1 MATAAVDLVPELGDV
16 VTFVSRVFK
25 STTGKIVYRD
35 GSLIR
40 IQEYNGSTRPVT
52 FELNPAT
59 GHFLERYGVT
69 EIVIHKKREDP
80 HFAVQLGTVPGEVLE
95 FYDMNGD
102 PIAVGKAFVV
112 EEILATEEVDAIR
125 LAGNIILD
133 FGFLGTPDGIG
144 IIIPHP
150 PPEEEGEIFTNEAAP
165 TELAEEVEPF
175 PGFDAVA
182 LPAALVEEI
191 PTEERMYSDSIQR
204 ADMFTSLYAAIPP
217 KRQKD
222 PRILADLY
230 RKSDLL
236 LALKNSV
243 VMRDEGGA
251 VVIGQKRSYIANT
264 IQDAIAK
271 QPIGEPLAAAIPVAA
286 VKKVVYVDEDV
297 GGERKHTEVRLD
309 EASLLAAAAVHAGT
323 EPAGVGGNAF
333 LQMMHSLLQT
343 QEAFVPSEGSDKRIM
358 VDQDVLRSAM
368 PYESVEGF
376 PFAAVPPLE
385 RKKKNEE
392 EVPLR
397 SSFLGAI
404 DERVARLIGPS
415 RIKNNRTGAI
425 YTVAPADT
433 GATLGHVVLPRDLVL
448 RRAPTRS
455 SVLLWDC
462 LASEVGRRMTNTFYA
477 ALKER
482 IGEAEFLY
490 GDRAAAD
497 ELADLPLA
505 QQLEDRL
512 AGFEGATHFM
522 NREFIM
528 TLDAFG
534 LRNLEL
540 TNEVLEPLK
549 KAIANGQA
557 AWGAAYGRLK
567 AAALGATKR
576 GGTPAV
582 RGVVDET
589 SPLMSA
595 ETLGD
600 DTLLPIVQSIRERE
614 SVLKT
619 HDLVY
624 ANDLTKQASTTLG
637 PYWYA
642 LAAAAAEEA
651 VGRAQDVFL
660 HEAARL
666 DNIVSVRRQ
675 KSAEF
680 SAKPVVNP
688 CKHVHQLEKIYSI
701 RDDSKRMVMLDRFIK
716 ENHAGQRG
724 NYLLCGSCG
733 ENLVC
738 RHEVLM
744 IQEFMNPGRG
754 TALHKALLLEFG
766 NGVFEG
772 AYICKNCGQKLR
784 EIEYDTHLEFD
795 ENGKP
800 LVGRAVIERDPAE
813 DDFAVILAED
823 EDAPFKEKADVALY
837 KIARTI
843 FESMGYNAPKEVYQ
857 RVVPAAKQY
866 IEERIQPEQSYN
878 TMREQAKARKGA
890 PVPIEYKAY
899 FANSQIGVLAA
910 LAVLELQTMA
920 SEIPV
925 PHAGAVYSR
934 EGFPLDPIFSM
945 TNLSAVGYVTFCVAS
960 QTIDSSPWNETSW
973 AGLSNANKR
982 LAETQNALLS
992 TMFPLLSIAPPS
1004 APGRPPNKAAAP
1016 LGDVTSTYTDRLV
1029 AAREARAVA
1038 GGEGAP
1044 EAARAS
1050 RADQLPPSFRPFTF
1064 LPKQGY
1070 GGQVAI
1076 GNLERFRANIVEGDY
1091 TKVAPAVA
1099 ARSHILTQ
1107 NVMADFHAQ
1116 AKEGA
1121 ILSKGSPYS
1130 FSSCC
1135 HRRLG
1140 AVSLTGMGVRGLKES
1155 DGAQIREIEAV
1166 GAAAREVKLAD
1177 PAASA
1182 AGTHLYMPWNAPRLE
1197 TVLPTPQPDD
1207 YYKLFLKNCFQGR
1220 AYGLPHE
1227 FGAADGVCRNCGFEL
1242 PEVLRSPLGVDLPLN
1257 MGDKARE
1264 KRMEELR
1271 GEAAEAA
1278 RGAIAAA
1285 GVVISED
1292 SFLRLEAA
1300 IRARRQVPPIV
1311 RPVNAPFLTR
1321 LAAVLAQPSSLDA
1334 VLPVARDHAVALLTG
1349 LQEIQEEAYDSRT
1362 DEGRVARLT
1371 ALGPFTREY
1380 DRMLAGLEGTMT
1392 ALASR
1397 EVTREVRPALEA
1409 AKALTANA
1417 AGATGARN
1425 LLLAFVMTA
1434 EQIANDYPND
1444 APRASKWFP
1453 KIARSHMATLEK
1465 IWARAAEVA
1474 TGGITALKAER
1485 SDAVAAGIR
1494 NILHKFTSWLAPW
1507 LQIWIS
1513 EFRADGVAVSAEEL
1527 TLMLRWLMMTGM
1539 TALLTTSS
1547 PLYAEIDGAEA
1558 KKSIARFLNVWLID
1572 TLLKNGA
1579 SVATYQLTR
1588 KQIEEQLQIRAEK
1601 EEAYFIEKFDKLD
1614 RDMRQVELMK
1624 KRLKIGDWAVGTTKN
1639 LFRYDADFFEFERD
1653 QRAAMGVPDFEESVT
1668 GVGGGAA
1675 EQGGDRY
1682 GLGRVGGVEEVNVH
1696 QNDHYAETGEEY

>member
-1 MATAAVDLVPELGDV
+1 MAEAAVDLVPELGDS
-16 VTFVSRVFK
+16 VTFVSRVFTR
-25 STTGKIVYRD
+25 TTGKIVYRD
-35 GSLIR
+35 GSTIR
-40 IQEYNGSTRPVT
+40 IQEYNGNTQPVT
-52 FELNPAT
+52 FELNPAN
-59 GHFLERYGVT
+59 GYFLERYGVT
-69 EIVIHKKREDP
+69 EIVIHKKRTDA
-80 HFAVQLGTVPGEVLE
+80 HFAVQLGTLPGEHLE
-95 FYDMNGD
+95 FYDLKGD
-102 PIAVGKAFVV
+102 PIAAGKVFIV

-144 IIIPHP
+144 LIIPHP
-150 PPEEEGEIFTNEAAP
+150 PPEEEPELVTNEGIP
-165 TELAEEVEPF
+165 IEVAEEVEPF
-175 PGFDAVA
+175 PGFDAIA

-204 ADMFTSLYAAIPP
+204 ADMFTSLYSDVAP

-230 RKSDLL
+230 RRSDLL

-251 VVIGQKRSYIANT
+251 VVIGQTRSYIANT
-264 IQDAIAK
+264 LQDALAK
-271 QPIGEPLAAAIPVAA
+271 TNEPLAAAMPVAA

-297 GGERKHTEVRLD
+297 GGERKDVEVRLD
-309 EASLLAAAAVHAGT
+309 EKSLLASAAVHAGT

-343 QEAFVPSEGSDKRIM
+343 QEAFVPSEAGEKRIV

-368 PYESVEGF
+368 PFESVEGF
-376 PFAAVPPLE
+376 PFAAVPALE
-385 RKKKNEE
+385 RKKKDEE

-404 DERVARLIGPS
+404 DERVVRLIGPS
-415 RIKNNRTGAI
+415 RIKNNRTGAV

-433 GATLGHVVLPRDLVL
+433 AAAFGHVVLPRDLVV

-477 ALKER
+477 ALKEQ
-482 IGEAEFLY
+482 IGNAEFVY
-490 GDRAAAD
+490 GDRATAD

-505 QQLEDRL
+505 DQITARLE
-512 AGFEGATHFM
+512 GFEGATQFM
-522 NREFIM
+522 NRESIM

-540 TNEVLEPLK
+540 TNELLDPLK
-549 KAIANGQA
+549 KAIRTGQE
-557 AWGAAYGRLK
+557 AWGAAYARLK
-567 AAALGATKR
+567 TAALGAAKA

-582 RGVVDET
+582 RGIVDET

-595 ETLGD
+595 ETMGD
-600 DTLLPIVQSIRERE
+600 DTMLPVVQTIRERE
-614 SVLKT
+614 SLLKMY
-619 HDLVY
+619 DLVY
-624 ANDLTKQASTTLG
+624 ANDLTKQASATLG
-637 PYWYA
+637 PYWFA
-642 LAAAAAEEA
+642 LAASAAEDA
-651 VGRAQDVFL
+651 VARARDVFL

-680 SAKPVVNP
+680 TTKPQINP
-688 CKHVHQLEKIYSI
+688 CPHVHDLEKIYAI
-701 RDDSKRMVMLDRFIK
+701 RDDSKRMVMLDKFIK
-716 ENHAGQRG
+716 RNQAGQRG
-724 NYLLCGSCG
+724 NYILCSSCG

-744 IQEFMNPGRG
+744 IQEFMNPGRS

-772 AYICKNCGQKLR
+772 SYICKNCGQKLR

-800 LVGRAVIERDPAE
+800 LVGRAVIEADPE
-813 DDFAVILAED
+813 EGDFAINLAD
-823 EDAPFKEKADVALY
+823 DTDAPFKEKTDVAIY

-843 FESMGYNAPKEVYQ
+843 FEAMGYNAPVEVYQ

-866 IEERIQPEQSYN
+866 IAERIQPEDPYN
-878 TMREQAKARKGA
+878 AMRERAKGLKGA
-890 PVPIEYKAY
+890 QVPPEYKAY
-899 FANSQIGVLAA
+899 FANQQIGILAA
-910 LAVLELQTMA
+910 LAVLELQTMVD
-920 SEIPV
+920 EIPV
-925 PHAGAVYSR
+925 PHAGITYSR
-934 EGFPLDPIFSM
+934 EGFPLDPVFSRD
-945 TNLSAVGYVTFCVAS
+945 NLAAVQYVTFCVAS
-960 QTIDSSPWNETSW
+960 QLIDSQPWNETSW
-973 AGLSNANKR
+973 SGQSQSRIR
-982 LAETQNALLS
+982 LGETQNALLS
-992 TMFPLLSIAPPS
+992 TLFNVLALAPPS
-1004 APGRPPNKAAAP
+1004 APGKPPNKAPAP
-1016 LGDVTSTYTDRLV
+1016 LGEVTASYTDRL
-1029 AAREARAVA
+1029 ASAREARAA
-1038 GGEGAP
+1038 ANGGAV
-1044 EAARAS
+1044 AARALAS
-1050 RADQLPPSFRPFTF
+1050 RADQLPPSFRPLTF
-1064 LPKQGY
+1064 HEMPKEGY

-1076 GNLERFRANIVEGDY
+1076 GNVERFRANIAGGDVS
-1091 TKVAPAVA
+1091 KVAPAVA

-1107 NVMADFHAQ
+1107 GVMADFHTQ
-1116 AKEGA
+1116 AKTGA
-1121 ILSKGSPYS
+1121 ILSRGSPYS

-1140 AVSLTGMGVRGLKES
+1140 AVAITGMGVRGLELPES
-1155 DGAQIREIEAV
+1155 RVQEIEIV
-1166 GAAAREVKLAD
+1166 GAASREVKLAD
-1177 PAASA
+1177 PVASA

-1227 FGAADGVCRNCGFEL
+1227 FGSADGVCRNCGFEL
-1242 PEVLRSPLGVDLPLN
+1242 PEALRSPLGVDLPLN

-1292 SFLRLEAA
+1292 SFLKLEAA
-1300 IRARRQVPPIV
+1300 IRARRQVPPII
-1311 RPVNAPFLTR
+1311 RPVDMPFLMR
-1321 LAAVLAQPSSLDA
+1321 LAAIFAQPASLDA
-1334 VLPVARDHAVALLTG
+1334 VLPGARDHAVALLTG
-1349 LQEIQEEAYDSRT
+1349 LQEIHDEGLDART
-1362 DEGRVARLT
+1362 DEGRVARFT
-1371 ALGPFTREY
+1371 ALGPFTMEY
-1380 DRMLAGLEGTMT
+1380 DRMLVGLEGIMT
-1392 ALASR
+1392 GLASR
-1397 EVTREVRPALEA
+1397 EVARDVRPALDA
-1409 AKALTANA
+1409 MRTLTANA
-1417 AGATGARN
+1417 TGAVGARN
-1425 LLLAFVMTA
+1425 ILAALVLTG

-1444 APRASKWFP
+1444 TPRASKWFP
-1453 KIARSHMATLEK
+1453 KIARSHTATLEK

-1485 SDAVAAGIR
+1485 SDTVAAGVR
-1494 NILHKFTSWLAPW
+1494 SILHKFTTWLAPW
-1507 LQIWIS
+1507 LHIWIS
-1513 EFRADGVAVSAEEL
+1513 EFRVDNLAITGEEL
-1527 TLMLRWLMMTGM
+1527 TTILRWLVVTGM

-1547 PLYAEIDGAEA
+1547 PLFAEIDGAEA
-1558 KKSIARFLNVWLID
+1558 KKAIARFLNVWLID
-1572 TLLKNGA
+1572 TLVKNGV
-1579 SVATYQLTR
+1579 SVSTYQLTR

-1601 EEAYFIEKFDKLD
+1601 EEAYFIDKFDKLD

-1682 GLGRVGGVEEVNVH
+1682 GLGRVGGGEEVNVH

>member
-1 MATAAVDLVPELGDV
+1 MAAAEVNLVPELGDV

-35 GSLIR
+35 GAVIR
-40 IQEYNGSTRPVT
+40 IQEYNGSTQPVT
-52 FELNPAT
+52 FELNPTT

-69 EIVIHKKREDP
+69 EIVIHNKRLDP
-80 HFAVQLGTVPGEVLE
+80 HFSVQLETVPGEVLE
-95 FYDMNGD
+95 FYDLNGD
-102 PIAVGKAFVV
+102 PIAPGKAFIV
-112 EEILATEEVDAIR
+112 EEVLATEEVDAIR
-125 LAGNIILD
+125 LVGNIILD

-150 PPEEEGEIFTNEAAP
+150 PPEDEDEFVPNEAVPGEI
-165 TELAEEVEPF
+165 AEEVEPF
-175 PGFDAVA
+175 PGFDAIA

-204 ADMFTSLYAAIPP
+204 ADMFTSLYSDVAP

-243 VMRDEGGA
+243 VLRDEGGA
-251 VVIGQKRSYIANT
+251 VVIGQKRSYVANT
-264 IQDAIAK
+264 LQDAITK
-271 QPIGEPLAAAIPVAA
+271 TGEPLAAAIPVAA

-297 GGERKHTEVRLD
+297 GGERKDVEVRLD
-309 EASLLAAAAVHAGT
+309 ERSLLAAAAIHGGS

-343 QEAFVPSEGSDKRIM
+343 QEAFVPSEGSDKRIT

-368 PYESVEGF
+368 PIESVEGF
-376 PFAAVPPLE
+376 PYAAVPALE
-385 RKKKNEE
+385 KKKDEQ
-392 EVPLR
+392 VSLR

-404 DERVARLIGPS
+404 DERVVRLIGPS
-415 RIKNNRTGAI
+415 RIKNNRTGAV

-433 GATLGHVVLPRDLVL
+433 GVTLGHVVLPRDLVV

-477 ALKER
+477 ALKEQ
-482 IGEAEFLY
+482 IGDAEFVY

-497 ELADLPLA
+497 ELADVPLA
-505 QQLEDRL
+505 DQIAARL
-512 AGFEGATHFM
+512 AGFEGATQFM
-522 NREFIM
+522 NRESIM

-540 TNEVLEPLK
+540 TAELLAPLK
-549 KAIANGQA
+549 KAVATGQA
-557 AWGAAYGRLK
+557 AWGAAYARLK
-567 AAALGATKR
+567 AAALGAAKA

-582 RGVVDET
+582 RGIVDET

-600 DTLLPIVQSIRERE
+600 DTMLPIVQTIRERE
-614 SVLKT
+614 SLLKNY
-619 HDLVY
+619 DLVY
-624 ANDLTKQASTTLG
+624 ANDLVKQASATLG
-637 PYWYA
+637 PYWHS
-642 LAAAAAEEA
+642 LAATAAEEA
-651 VGRAQDVFL
+651 VSRARDVFL

-675 KSAEF
+675 KAVEF
-680 SAKPVVNP
+680 TAKPVVNP
-688 CKHVHQLEKIYSI
+688 CRHVHRLEKINSI
-701 RDDSKRMVMLDRFIK
+701 GDTSKRMVMLDKFIK

-733 ENLVC
+733 DNLVC
-738 RHEVLM
+738 RHEVIM
-744 IQEFMNPGRG
+744 IQEFMNPGRS

-772 AYICKNCGQKLR
+772 SYICKNCGQKLR

-800 LVGRAVIERDPAE
+800 LVGRAVIEADPE
-813 DDFAVILAED
+813 EGDFAINLAD
-823 EDAPFKEKADVALY
+823 DTDAPFKEKADVAIY

-843 FESMGYNAPKEVYQ
+843 FESMGYNAPIEVYQ

-866 IEERIQPEQSYN
+866 IAERIQPEGPYN
-878 TMREQAKARKGA
+878 AMRERAKGMKSAQ
-890 PVPIEYKAY
+890 VPPEYKAY
-899 FANSQIGVLAA
+899 FANQQIGILAA
-910 LAVLELQTMA
+910 LAVLELQTMVD
-920 SEIPV
+920 EIPV
-925 PHAGAVYSR
+925 PHAGITYSR
-934 EGFPLDPIFSM
+934 DGFPLDPVFTKDS
-945 TNLSAVGYVTFCVAS
+945 LGAVQYVTFCVAS
-960 QTIDSSPWNETSW
+960 QFIDSQPWNETTWS
-973 AGLSNANKR
+973 GQSQSRIR
-982 LAETQNALLS
+982 LGETQNALLS
-992 TMFPLLSIAPPS
+992 TLFNVLALAPPS
-1004 APGRPPNKAAAP
+1004 APGKPANKAPAP
-1016 LGDVTSTYTDRLV
+1016 LGEVTASYTDRLA
-1029 AAREARAVA
+1029 AARAARAAAGVDGAAAGVA
-1038 GGEGAP
+1038 L
-1044 EAARAS
+1044 AS
-1050 RADQLPPSFRPFTF
+1050 RADKLPPSFRPLTF
-1064 LPKQGY
+1064 LDSPKEGF

-1076 GNLERFRANIVEGDY
+1076 GNVERFRANIAGGDVS
-1091 TKVAPAVA
+1091 KVAPAVA

-1107 NVMADFHAQ
+1107 GVMADFHAQ
-1116 AKEGA
+1116 AKAGA

-1140 AVSLTGMGVRGLKES
+1140 AVAITGMGVRGLELPE
-1155 DGAQIREIEAV
+1155 ARVQEIQVV
-1166 GAAAREVKLAD
+1166 GTASREVKLAD
-1177 PAASA
+1177 PVASA
-1182 AGTHLYMPWNAPRLE
+1182 AGTHLYMPWNAPRQE
-1197 TVLPTPQPDD
+1197 TLLPKLQADD

-1227 FGAADGVCRNCGFEL
+1227 FGSADGVCRNCGFEL
-1242 PEVLRSPLGVDLPLN
+1242 PELLRSPLGADLPLN

-1292 SFLRLEAA
+1292 SFLKLEAA
-1300 IRARRQVPPIV
+1300 IRARRQVPPIE
-1311 RPVNAPFLTR
+1311 RPANMPFLAR
-1321 LAAVLAQPSSLDA
+1321 LNAVLAMPSSLDA
-1334 VLPVARDHAVALLTG
+1334 VLPEARRDHAVALLTG
-1349 LQEIQEEAYDSRT
+1349 LQEIQDKGLNGPVQRW
-1362 DEGRVARLT
+1362 T
-1371 ALGPFTREY
+1371 ALGPFTKEY
-1380 DRMLAGLEGTMT
+1380 DRMLATLEGTMT

-1397 EVTREVRPALEA
+1397 EVARDVRPALEA
-1409 AKALTANA
+1409 SKSLTKDKAE
-1417 AGATGARN
+1417 GAVGARN
-1425 LLLAFVMTA
+1425 LLHTFVLTA
-1434 EQIANDYPND
+1434 EQIANDFPND
-1444 APRASKWFP
+1444 TPRASKWFP
-1453 KIARSHMATLEK
+1453 KIARSHVVTLEK

-1474 TGGITALKAER
+1474 TGGIAALKAER
-1485 SDAVAAGIR
+1485 SEAVAEGIR

-1507 LQIWIS
+1507 LHIWIS
-1513 EFRADGVAVSAEEL
+1513 EFRADNVAVTADEL
-1527 TLMLRWLMMTGM
+1527 TLMLQWLMVTGM
-1539 TALLTTSS
+1539 SALVTTSS
-1547 PLYAEIDGAEA
+1547 PLYAEIGGAEA

-1579 SVATYQLTR
+1579 SITTYQLTR

-1682 GLGRVGGVEEVNVH
+1682 GLGRVGGGEEVNVH